1 MFKTFARI
9 HAFAVQRDQ
18 PRPRQLGPANDNQ
31 RAARRSRRFTEDQTL
46 RCRWVIT
53 AGNRPTCYW
62 YSEGE
67 APGTTH
73 GHVTGAPR
81 PSAAVT

>member
-1 MFKTFARI
+1 MLKTFARI
-9 HAFAVQRDQ
+9 HAFAVQRVQ
-18 PRPRQLGPANDNQ
+18 PRPQQLGPANDN
-31 RAARRSRRFTEDQTL
+31 RRPARRSRRFTAGQTL

-73 GHVTGAPR
+73 GHVTGARR
-81 PSAAVT
+81 PSAAAT

>member
-1 MFKTFARI
+1 MLKTFARI
-9 HAFAVQRDQ
+9 HAFAVQRVQ
-18 PRPRQLGPANDNQ
+18 PRPQQFGPANDNR
-31 RAARRSRRFTEDQTL
+31 RAARRSRRFTAGQTL

-73 GHVTGAPR
+73 GHVTGARR
-81 PSAAVT
+81 PSAAAT